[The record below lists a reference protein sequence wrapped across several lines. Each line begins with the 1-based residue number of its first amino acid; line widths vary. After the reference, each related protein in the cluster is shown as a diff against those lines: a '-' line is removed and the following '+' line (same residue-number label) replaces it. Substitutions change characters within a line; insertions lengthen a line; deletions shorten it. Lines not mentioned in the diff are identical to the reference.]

1 MQCTA
6 LKLDELYIPIFIG
19 DTFYVSPRLSVSGY
33 FQHYKCNMKDFVFFV
48 CIRSGHLIIILSNHD
63 HDSLFLQ
70 SIVPL
75 RGSYSC
81 WVSVSGVDNT
91 SHQGRVGALPGR
103 GGVNF

>member
-1 MQCTA
+1 M
-6 LKLDELYIPIFIG
+6 F
-19 DTFYVSPRLSVSGY
+19 PRLSVSTY
-33 FQHYKCNMKDFVFFV
+33 FQHYDCKCKTKRRKNFDIFFV
-48 CIRSGHLIIILSNHD
+48 CIRIRSGQLIIMLSNHD

-81 WVSVSGVDNT
+81 FVSVSGVDNT
-91 SHQGRVGALPGR
+91 SHQGRVGAQPGR